1 MLICKSA
8 STRVV
13 KTVIKMKNLTPFL
26 NKTTDLER
34 PIMLLWFAE
43 RSLVEV
49 NAFNCSSEKKMHNFT
64 LFWTTAAGQ
73 NGDFQTFLD
82 FEETKARWDILIV
95 FSKITH

>member
-1 MLICKSA
+1 
-8 STRVV
+8 
-13 KTVIKMKNLTPFL
+13 
-26 NKTTDLER
+26 
-34 PIMLLWFAE
+34 MLLWLAK
-43 RSLVEV
+43 RSLVDV
-49 NAFNCSSEKKMHNFT
+49 NAFSCTSEKKMHNFT